1 MLMEINNSENSRFKL
16 LWPDLVLQPINLP
29 AIGPVPIKDESR
41 KIIEYYKSLD
51 TEVCTNS

>member
-1 MLMEINNSENSRFKL
+1 MEMNNSENSRFKL